1 MIRLIF
7 NPMVTIYFLWTKQK
21 IIKVIST
28 RFFIESNRF
37 LLVASNEEN
46 NVMLH
51 VQSPLN
57 GSATDNEKMLFD
69 LDPNAP
75 TTPQPAEEN
84 HQNLFDIDE
93 PTVDFTSFE
102 NPAFQKKMSPLNSVE
117 QVAEELVTKVDL
129 NSLPAAPPVAETT
142 ETPSTNEPPKKPT
155 SAGATKPTTTT
166 TTTTKPKAAST
177 KPTSASASTTKSTET
192 KPNLASRKTIHSAPV
207 KPKPLATPTS
217 PTQDASKPTTV
228 RFTWGLFSF
237 YLVSSF

>member
-1 MIRLIF
+1 M
-7 NPMVTIYFLWTKQK
+7 
-21 IIKVIST
+21 
-28 RFFIESNRF
+28 
-37 LLVASNEEN
+37 
-46 NVMLH
+46 
-51 VQSPLN
+51 N

-93 PTVDFTSFE
+93 PTGVPTVDFTSFE

-129 NSLPAAPPVAETT
+129 NSSPAAPPVAETTT

-166 TTTTKPKAAST
+166 TTKPKAAST
-177 KPTSASASTTKSTET
+177 KPTTASASTTKSTET

-217 PTQDASKPTTV
+217 PTQDTSKSTTV
-228 RFTWGLFSF
+228 RFT
-237 YLVSSF
+237 